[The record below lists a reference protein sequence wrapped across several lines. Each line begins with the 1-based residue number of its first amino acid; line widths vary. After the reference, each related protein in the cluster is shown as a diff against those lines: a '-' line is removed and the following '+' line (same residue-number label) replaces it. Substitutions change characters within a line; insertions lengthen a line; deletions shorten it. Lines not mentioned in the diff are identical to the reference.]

1 MCSPLKTID
10 PYANGRL
17 SINPD
22 SKLKEPITSI
32 QRAKSTW
39 NNQTNGK
46 PHTDKSIVCD
56 AEIPSKSVR
65 TLDPSVQAKID
76 QAHTRRLERELE
88 KMEIKAENYAV
99 KEKLRES
106 ERLRLLQAEEI
117 ERLHLRLLQTEDEN
131 HAAQTQKQCLQ
142 RRIQIRQPEDHKNE
156 IRLKDTEIR
165 NLQESKK
172 VEWRQSLN
180 LEKYLRGG
188 NKY

>member
-1 MCSPLKTID
+1 MSCD

-22 SKLKEPITSI
+22 AKLTEPITSLR
-32 QRAKSTW
+32 RAKATW
-39 NNQTNGK
+39 NNQTDDK
-46 PHTDKSIVCD
+46 PHTDKFIVCD
-56 AEIPSKSVR
+56 AELLSKSVPP
-65 TLDPSVQAKID
+65 DVQAKID
-76 QAHTRRLERELE
+76 QVHTRRLERELE

-106 ERLRLLQAEEI
+106 ERLRLLQAEEL
-117 ERLHLRLLQTEDEN
+117 ERLHLCLLQTEDEN